1 MIGTGPTQYPSS
13 KACCWAISTIDS
25 VLSFLTYLNWHVVSG
40 EVVVAFWMSVADMVV
55 NYDSTMIFLCW
66 DMIFADQE
74 SIDSTLAEGL

>member
-1 MIGTGPTQYPSS
+1 
-13 KACCWAISTIDS
+13 
-25 VLSFLTYLNWHVVSG
+25 
-40 EVVVAFWMSVADMVV
+40 MSVADMVV